1 MDQDPELQNFPAN
14 GQDFVPENLQCL
26 GKSNQQ
32 PNFNYWLLNKEMEIE
47 GRGHASTCSFEENYI
62 LKHIFYGQG
71 FFILYFLPAYFVQGT
86 GGDRINA

>member
-1 MDQDPELQNFPAN
+1 
-14 GQDFVPENLQCL
+14 
-26 GKSNQQ
+26 
-32 PNFNYWLLNKEMEIE
+32 MEIE